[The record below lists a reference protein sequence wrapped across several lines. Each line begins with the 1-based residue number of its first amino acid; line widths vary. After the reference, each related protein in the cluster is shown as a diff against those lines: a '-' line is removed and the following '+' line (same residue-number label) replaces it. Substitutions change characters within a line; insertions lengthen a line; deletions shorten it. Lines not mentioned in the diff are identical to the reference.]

1 MKILAWLV
9 VAAFC
14 LPTVA
19 ACAVAGGAA
28 AGAGIAAVTGG
39 DPAKGAVIGGTAGA
53 VVEII
58 D

>member
-1 MKILAWLV
+1 MKIVVWVILSALGLATLG
-9 VAAFC
+9 
-14 LPTVA
+14 

-39 DPAKGAVIGGTAGA
+39 DPAKGAIIGGTAGA